1 MKKVIATTLGVVLAA
16 SAVSAFAGKSD
27 RESLAQCK
35 ADVTAYYGDD
45 ARVKLNSM
53 KQRSGITHL
62 RLKVIPS
69 DSDSAVINCA
79 IDRDGVS
86 SLTTRDG
93 VALTPVSD
101 EQKVSLAQ

>member
-1 MKKVIATTLGVVLAA
+1 MKKVIATTLGVLLAA

-27 RESLAQCK
+27 SESLAQCK
-35 ADVTAYYGDD
+35 ADVAAYYGDD
-45 ARVKLNSM
+45 ARVRLNSI

-62 RLKVIPS
+62 RLKVTPK
-69 DSDSAVINCA
+69 DSSSASINCA

-93 VALTPVSD
+93 VALTPAST